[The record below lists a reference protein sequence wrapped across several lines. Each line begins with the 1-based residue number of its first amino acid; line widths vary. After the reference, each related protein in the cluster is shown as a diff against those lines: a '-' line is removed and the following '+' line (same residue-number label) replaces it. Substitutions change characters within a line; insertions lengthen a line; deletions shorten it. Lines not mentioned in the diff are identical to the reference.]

1 MELISIEEDSIF
13 FFFFVSFF
21 STLRDSSAKYADKTR
36 KERYL

>member
-13 FFFFVSFF
+13 PVSFF

-36 KERYL
+36 KKRYL